1 MRWIVLLWIVAQT
14 AFADDLATKVIQL
27 RYIQANEV
35 MALMQP
41 MLGSGEQMTGNGQTL
56 MVKAGPQTLSSIREV
71 LHRLD
76 VPPVTFDIT
85 VYQGDPNF
93 LSSHNDN
100 TVSYSTQSQAQTLQ
114 TQSVRVMSGGAA
126 VVSSNQEVPV
136 VSSVGIGFFTGVD
149 YQQHQI
155 KNGFVIKPEL
165 QGSQVKLTITKL
177 RQQMN
182 SSGGQ
187 QFDNQAVATTLMV
200 PMNKWVLLGS
210 AQGAAPVD
218 NNAVIS
224 TAGRQFTQN
233 SSLYVKVKLANQ
245 SLQ

>member
-1 MRWIVLLWIVAQT
+1 MIRWILVLCILMQT
-14 AFADDLATKVIQL
+14 AFADDVPAKVIQL
-27 RYIQANEV
+27 RYIQADQV
-35 MALMQP
+35 MQLMQP
-41 MLGSGEQMTGNGQTL
+41 MLGAGEQMTGNGQTL
-56 MVKAGPQTLSSIREV
+56 IVKASPQTMASLREV

-76 VPPVTFDIT
+76 VPPVTFNIT

-93 LSSHNDN
+93 LSAQNDN

-126 VVSSNQEVPV
+126 VVSSNQEVPI

-165 QGSQVKLTITKL
+165 QGSQVKLTISKL
-177 RQQMN
+177 HQQMN
-182 SSGGQ
+182 PAGGQ
-187 QFDNQAVATTLMV
+187 QFDNQEVATTLMV
-200 PMNKWVLLGS
+200 PMNKWVLIGS

-233 SSLYVKVKLANQ
+233 SSLYVKVNVADQ
-245 SLQ
+245 SF